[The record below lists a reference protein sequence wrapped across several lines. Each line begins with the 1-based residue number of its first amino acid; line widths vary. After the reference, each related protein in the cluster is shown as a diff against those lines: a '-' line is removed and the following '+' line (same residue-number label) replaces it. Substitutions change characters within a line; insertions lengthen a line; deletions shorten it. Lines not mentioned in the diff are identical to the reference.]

1 MVRRAKIKDVPAI
14 VTLISDWAQKGDMLG
29 RSRLQ
34 VYTALR
40 DFVVIEEDEQ
50 IIACGALH
58 IVWDDIAEI
67 RSLAVNPEHLRKGY
81 GRQIVDFLLRDAREL
96 ECPKIFSLTYKPE
109 FFKKFGFQEID
120 KSELPHKVWK
130 DCINCPKFPDCDEIA
145 MLHILAPSADH
156 QDNP

>member
-1 MVRRAKIKDVPAI
+1 MPKGLYNGQKSKNQRCSSHRYTDLRLG
-14 VTLISDWAQKGDMLG
+14 TKGDMLG

-81 GRQIVDFLLRDAREL
+81 GRQLSIFYSGMHGNWNA
-96 ECPKIFSLTYKPE
+96 PKYSR
-109 FFKKFGFQEID
+109 
-120 KSELPHKVWK
+120 
-130 DCINCPKFPDCDEIA
+130 
-145 MLHILAPSADH
+145 
-156 QDNP
+156 